1 MSLFLQGENRNV
13 ACTSPLEQHSA
24 AVPPCCT
31 TRSNAKPSLA
41 QHAHPTQH
49 QAIAQDKASSPTP
62 SHQGAPATR
71 ESSTAQLDPGTP
83 SATQLWKVVQEQNRR
98 ALRVARSTLC
108 SGSQGVS
115 SSHVTRSSAV
125 RLGSSWPGWLGTA
138 GDRWGPL
145 GIAGDRWGS
154 LGTAGDAGDE
164 SFVTEF
170 TYGKFIN

>member
-13 ACTSPLEQHSA
+13 ACTSPLVHPTA
-24 AVPPCCT
+24 AMPPSCT
-31 TRSNAKPSLA
+31 TRSNVKPSLA

-49 QAIAQDKASSPTP
+49 EAIAQDKASRPTP

-108 SGSQGVS
+108 SGSHVS
-115 SSHVTRSSAV
+115 GRHRPTCLSCLLV
-125 RLGSSWPGWLGTA
+125 R
-138 GDRWGPL
+138 GDRSDRPLLLILLKSFLALLILLSRLLPPSLLTYQLLTYLPPL
-145 GIAGDRWGS
+145 GC
-154 LGTAGDAGDE
+154 
-164 SFVTEF
+164 
-170 TYGKFIN
+170 